1 MSLPFMRQ
9 KQRPIPIDRVKE
21 LSKKGFS
28 EIEIIDIL
36 RKEGYSPNEIDL
48 ALSQSLKESIESS
61 VKTTNVSPGLQ
72 NPLTQPERSQEKQ
85 EINIERFQQA
95 SFSQQTDQGYYFNW
109 DDYFNYI
116 DYLIQSRISEI
127 SSQIKVLE
135 ERYTLLEKRLQEAIN
150 EIKNEKAQTSDITS
164 KIIGEFSKVEKD
176 IKDMYAKIEGLE
188 EIFKEILPALIESVR
203 SLANLAKKQSI

>member
-72 NPLTQPERSQEKQ
+72 NLPTQSERSQEKQ

>member
-1 MSLPFMRQ
+1 MRQ

-61 VKTTNVSPGLQ
+61 VKTTNVSPGPQ
-72 NPLTQPERSQEKQ
+72 TPLAPLERPQERSEL
-85 EINIERFQQA
+85 NIERFQQA
-95 SFSQQTDQGYYFNW
+95 SLLQQTDQGYYFNW

-127 SSQIKVLE
+127 SNQIKVLE

-164 KIIGEFSKVEKD
+164 KIIGEFSRVEKD